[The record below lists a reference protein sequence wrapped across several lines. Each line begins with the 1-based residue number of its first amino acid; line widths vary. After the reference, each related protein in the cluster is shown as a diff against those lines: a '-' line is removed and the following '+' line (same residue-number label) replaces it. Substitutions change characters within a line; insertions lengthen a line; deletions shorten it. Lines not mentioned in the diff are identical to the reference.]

1 MGVEV
6 QNWRVTPT
14 NAGPDSKGIV
24 SVMGWD
30 LEGMVAFYLV
40 GGALV
45 GMFLIFALTGR
56 PILTRAI
63 AGVVPVVI
71 AALWVKFFV
80 HGRPPSYQ
88 GDVFEKWLRGPTFR
102 LCPQRWTRQRHPRV
116 AVFNKQL
123 ETEARRVRRA

>member
-1 MGVEV
+1 MTAEI
-6 QNWRVTPT
+6 QHWRVTPT

-45 GMFLIFALTGR
+45 GMILVFALTGR
-56 PILTRAI
+56 SIFTRVVC
-63 AGVVPVVI
+63 GLVPVLVS
-71 AALWVKFFV
+71 AFWVKYFV

-88 GDVFEKWLRGPTFR
+88 SDVFEKWLRGAHFH
-102 LCPQRWTRQRHPRV
+102 LSPQRWIKQRHPRSQV
-116 AVFNKQL
+116 IAKL
-123 ETEARRVRRA
+123 IEMEARRVRRS